1 MKDYQAKSKLA
12 LAIRTVLWSTP
23 LVVTALI
30 STSIYA
36 AQTYSISIRQSTLDQ
51 AIKQLAIQT
60 GTTISYDN
68 ASLSKT
74 KSKGLQGN
82 YAVEDALSLLL
93 QNYSFEAVKV
103 NNGGYSIRVKAPPA
117 PIEPKVF
124 QLEAIKTKANNNS
137 EFDTADSETGT
148 AHLATIHVNAD
159 HSENLTT
166 EGSGLYTAKA
176 TTASTGLALSLKETP
191 QLVSV
196 ITNQQMKDQNL
207 TQLTDVVSQAA
218 GLSIK
223 QGGNIGSDNSPIYAR
238 GKEVDSYLL
247 DGVKLMS
254 SYASIFQSQ
263 DMALF
268 DRVEVVRGANGL
280 MTGAG
285 SASASINLVR
295 KKPLQDFKASVSA
308 DIGSWDS
315 YRTDIDV
322 SAPLNESG
330 SIRGRTLFAYQKSDS
345 YIDRYNEERKVAY
358 AVVEADLTDQTKASL
373 GASYQQIDLTGV
385 ARGGLPSFYT
395 DGTLINWSRSDSA
408 AASWTGS
415 DRSTTSYFA
424 DIEHQF
430 NDRWK
435 LKGVVSR
442 TITDSDEI
450 VGYTFSSKG
459 IDKAT
464 GSGAM
469 LYATRW
475 DYRPTQDLFNLTL
488 NGSFNLFNQTHDVVL
503 GTTYTKSK
511 NKRPTYSGWNNGMT
525 WDGTL
530 NNIFAWDGNTPN
542 RPETKIDGWYSG
554 DDRSQSIFGAIRLK
568 ATDNLAVILGTRVE
582 DWERVTGNH
591 SDADNTTTYTTQE
604 ESGKVIPYV
613 GITYDFFD
621 NWTAYASYT
630 NIFSPQDKKAVTGEY
645 IDPLIG
651 NSTELGIKGEFFNN
665 QLNIGAAIYQTEEDN
680 TAIALTNVFAPD
692 GSQAY
697 RTESGTKSRG
707 FEIEATGKLTDLW
720 QVSTSFSRNLSKDS
734 QDNRLNTGVPNNTAK
749 LFTTY
754 TLPYLDEALTIG
766 GGVRWQSEIYEKN
779 AVSTT
784 GRFTQESYALVDL
797 MARYKVNNNLMLNF
811 NVNNLF
817 NEKYHLATTNSYY
830 GAPTNFRVGV
840 KYEW

>member
-1 MKDYQAKSKLA
+1 M
-12 LAIRTVLWSTP
+12 
-23 LVVTALI
+23 
-30 STSIYA
+30 
-36 AQTYSISIRQSTLDQ
+36 
-51 AIKQLAIQT
+51 
-60 GTTISYDN
+60 
-68 ASLSKT
+68 
-74 KSKGLQGN
+74 
-82 YAVEDALSLLL
+82 
-93 QNYSFEAVKV
+93 
-103 NNGGYSIRVKAPPA
+103 KAPPA

-124 QLEAIKTKANNNS
+124 QLEAIKTKANNNN
-137 EFDTADSETGT
+137 ELDTAGSETGT

-159 HSENLTT
+159 YGENLTT
-166 EGSGLYTAKA
+166 ESSGLYTAKA
-176 TTASTGLALSLKETP
+176 TTASNGLALSLRETP

-322 SAPLNESG
+322 STPLNESG

-488 NGSFNLFNQTHDVVL
+488 NGSFDLFNQTHDVVL

-554 DDRSQSIFGAIRLK
+554 DDRSQSIFGAVRLK
-568 ATDNLAVILGTRVE
+568 ATDNLAVILGTRIE

-591 SDADNTTTYTTQE
+591 SNADNKTTYTTQE

-613 GITYDFFD
+613 GITYDFTD

-651 NSTELGIKGEFFNN
+651 NSTELGIKGEFFDN
-665 QLNIGAAIYQTEEDN
+665 QLNVGAAIYQTKEDN
-680 TAIALTNVFAPD
+680 TAIALADVFAPD

-697 RTESGTKSRG
+697 RTESGTKKPR
-707 FEIEATGKLTDLW
+707 
-720 QVSTSFSRNLSKDS
+720 
-734 QDNRLNTGVPNNTAK
+734 
-749 LFTTY
+749 
-754 TLPYLDEALTIG
+754 
-766 GGVRWQSEIYEKN
+766 
-779 AVSTT
+779 
-784 GRFTQESYALVDL
+784 
-797 MARYKVNNNLMLNF
+797 
-811 NVNNLF
+811 
-817 NEKYHLATTNSYY
+817 H
-830 GAPTNFRVGV
+830 
-840 KYEW
+840 